1 MTDSTSL
8 VITRADLADH
18 LAASGALSKKTA
30 FAALGDLI
38 DIIARH
44 LQADCVIYLK
54 GLGRFEVIATT
65 ERPGRNPRTGE
76 PTVIPAGR
84 RVKFKPSKHLLKEAP

>member
-1 MTDSTSL
+1 MTKATPL
-8 VITRADLADH
+8 VITRADLADF
-18 LAASGALSKKTA
+18 LAETGALSKKTA

-38 DIIARH
+38 DLIARH
-44 LQADCVIYLK
+44 LQADCTIHLK
-54 GLGRFEVIATT
+54 GLGRFEVVATT

-76 PTVIPAGR
+76 AMTIPAGR

>member
-1 MTDSTSL
+1 MTESTPL

-30 FAALGDLI
+30 HAALGDLI
-38 DIIARH
+38 DCIAHH
-44 LQADCVIYLK
+44 LQADRTIHLK
-54 GLGRFEVIATT
+54 GLGRFEVIATA
-65 ERPGRNPRTGE
+65 ERPGRNPRTGA

-84 RVKFKPSKHLLKEAP
+84 RVKFKPSRRLLQEAP

>member
-1 MTDSTSL
+1 MTEATPL

-18 LAASGALSKKTA
+18 LAATGALSKKTA

-38 DIIARH
+38 DLMARH
-44 LQADCVIYLK
+44 LRVGCTIHLK
-54 GLGRFEVIATT
+54 GLGRFEVIATA

-76 PTVIPAGR
+76 PAIIPAGR
-84 RVKFKPSKHLLKEAP
+84 RVKFRPSARLLKEAP

>member
-1 MTDSTSL
+1 MTESTHP
-8 VITRADLADH
+8 VITRADLAAD

-38 DIIARH
+38 DLIARH
-44 LQADCVIYLK
+44 LQADRTIHLK
-54 GLGRFEVIATT
+54 GLGRFEVIATA
-65 ERPGRNPRTGE
+65 ERPGRNPRTSA

-84 RVKFKPSKHLLKEAP
+84 RVKFKPSKRLLKEAP